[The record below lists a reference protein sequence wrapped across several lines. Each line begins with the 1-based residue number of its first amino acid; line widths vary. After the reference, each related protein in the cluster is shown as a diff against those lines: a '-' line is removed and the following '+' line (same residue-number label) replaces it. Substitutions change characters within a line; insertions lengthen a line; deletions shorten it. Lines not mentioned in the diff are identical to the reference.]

1 MAPYDFYSLRWCDST
16 AGHVFDK
23 TIYDEKKHFDTDNRK
38 VNSVVHDSPYTFTI
52 GDPAGH
58 ATVCKRLYD
67 ETEQRQFI
75 KMIRSRYRY

>member
-52 GDPAGH
+52 GDPAGQK
-58 ATVCKRLYD
+58 TVCKRLYN
-67 ETEQRQFI
+67 EEEQR
-75 KMIRSRYRY
+75 